1 MIQLVPQLRI
11 LLACKPI
18 DFRNGIDG
26 LAALCKR
33 ELAEDP
39 FSGALFVFRNRRG
52 TALKMLCYDG
62 VGFYL
67 FTRRFSQG
75 RIRWWPED
83 QDAPLHPLEAQQLS
97 VLLYNRLPKGEK
109 LIPAPPLRLPA
120 IRILHLAP
128 HAHSSTADMP
138 PDWRALRTCCA
149 SAPTNTPTR
158 PRCSIDMSRSNSA
171 RSLPPTPHVRFCRR
185 ARSSSTTPRA

>member
-1 MIQLVPQLRI
+1 MIQLAPQLRR

-62 VGFYL
+62 VGFYR
-67 FTRRFSQG
+67 FIRRQFSECH
-75 RIRWWPED
+75 RDWPS
-83 QDAPLHPLEAQQLS
+83 S
-97 VLLYNRLPKGEK
+97 VASGE
-109 LIPAPPLRLPA
+109 
-120 IRILHLAP
+120 
-128 HAHSSTADMP
+128 
-138 PDWRALRTCCA
+138 
-149 SAPTNTPTR
+149 
-158 PRCSIDMSRSNSA
+158 
-171 RSLPPTPHVRFCRR
+171 V
-185 ARSSSTTPRA
+185 

>member
-52 TALKMLCYDG
+52 TALKMLSYDG
-62 VGFYL
+62 VGFYRVVVMDEIL
-67 FTRRFSQG
+67 RN
-75 RIRWWPED
+75 
-83 QDAPLHPLEAQQLS
+83 
-97 VLLYNRLPKGEK
+97 LLISRE
-109 LIPAPPLRLPA
+109 
-120 IRILHLAP
+120 LA
-128 HAHSSTADMP
+128 AK
-138 PDWRALRTCCA
+138 
-149 SAPTNTPTR
+149 SAN
-158 PRCSIDMSRSNSA
+158 C
-171 RSLPPTPHVRFCRR
+171 
-185 ARSSSTTPRA
+185 

>member
-33 ELAEDP
+33 ELEEDP
-39 FSGALFVFRNRRG
+39 FSGTLFVFRNRRG

-62 VGFYL
+62 IGFYL

-83 QDAPLHPLEAQQLS
+83 QDAPIRPLEAQQLS
-97 VLLYNRLPKGEK
+97 GR
-109 LIPAPPLRLPA
+109 
-120 IRILHLAP
+120 
-128 HAHSSTADMP
+128 
-138 PDWRALRTCCA
+138 
-149 SAPTNTPTR
+149 
-158 PRCSIDMSRSNSA
+158 
-171 RSLPPTPHVRFCRR
+171 VRG
-185 ARSSSTTPRA
+185 

>member
-39 FSGALFVFRNRRG
+39 FSGTLFVFRNRRG

-62 VGFYL
+62 IGFYL

-83 QDAPLHPLEAQQLS
+83 QDASIRPLEAQQLS
-97 VLLYNRLPKGEK
+97 VLLYNGLPDQASFAPAWRKLPGGE
-109 LIPAPPLRLPA
+109 AQAASDSASSPL
-120 IRILHLAP
+120 
-128 HAHSSTADMP
+128 
-138 PDWRALRTCCA
+138 
-149 SAPTNTPTR
+149 
-158 PRCSIDMSRSNSA
+158 
-171 RSLPPTPHVRFCRR
+171 
-185 ARSSSTTPRA
+185 